1 MSDFEL
7 RAKVTLLPLGTDYA
21 IAREFTLS
29 DTNYSIMIGRA
40 SKRGLKN
47 RFADPENGW
56 FDSRVMS
63 RDHAELHME
72 PGKMVL
78 NIDDLASTH
87 GTWLNNNRLISG
99 ESTPLLSGD
108 ILRFGVDVE
117 RGEDV
122 FPALVVRCKVDWSSE
137 PKYVT
142 PQIWSSRTRTDVRPR
157 NTQNN
162 EITASK
168 DSFPASELKAASASR
183 QTSTNTF
190 CVPEDDSDV
199 DEVIQIHESYK
210 EPQDTHV
217 DEVKTMISPA
227 LTSEAQD
234 TSVLV
239 NCQSGGLRKHFPP
252 PYSVPPQFII
262 DQQQQCP
269 SRTFTDEPPLNGEM
283 SDYPRFGV
291 KLDKDNWSSEVE
303 KELKQAFDEQIEEG
317 DSEFE
322 SESSESSSYGYNVEN
337 EFGEE
342 ELDNLLLGSS
352 DLEEDSVA
360 ASSSGAEYEYASE
373 AESASEAS
381 DASSDSDDASHGS
394 SEESLGEENEKEC
407 IDPTLLTQYQLGAE
421 EAVTTIPVFTR
432 ATLNPSSEP
441 QPKSNDMKHHT
452 SNLHGLQ
459 VRFPKCPINSLL
471 NGAPSQISHQGD
483 DVNARDLSTHTEN
496 LQIPGY
502 APYRDGPFSCDP
514 VDKEI
519 DVNEWKDRPKLSL
532 KRKAFEMETQDAQL
546 PELIVPPSEDLSLN
560 TTQQSQVATAITS
573 ALSEI
578 EPSSKRVKSSHSS
591 NLGTYT
597 ATAVVSA
604 LLGGLGTI
612 ALLAALPAEYFQ

>member
-1 MSDFEL
+1 MSDLEL

-29 DTNYSIMIGRA
+29 DTNYSILIGRA

-63 RDHAELHME
+63 RDHAELHMM

-122 FPALVVRCKVDWSSE
+122 FHALVVRCKVDWSRE
-137 PKYVT
+137 PK
-142 PQIWSSRTRTDVRPR
+142 
-157 NTQNN
+157 NTQDT

-168 DSFPASELKAASASR
+168 DSFPASELKAAPASR

-199 DEVIQIHESYK
+199 DEVVQTHESYK
-210 EPQDTHV
+210 EPQGTHA
-217 DEVKTMISPA
+217 DEVNTMISPA
-227 LTSEAQD
+227 PTSETQD
-234 TSVLV
+234 TSVLL

-269 SRTFTDEPPLNGEM
+269 TRTFTDEPPLIGEM

-303 KELKQAFDEQIEEG
+303 KELKQAFDEQCGEED
-317 DSEFE
+317 DSELE

-337 EFGEE
+337 DFGEE
-342 ELDNLLLGSS
+342 ELDNLLLGGS
-352 DLEEDSVA
+352 DFEEDSV

-373 AESASEAS
+373 VDSASEAS
-381 DASSDSDDASHGS
+381 DASNDSDEASHSS

-407 IDPTLLTQYQLGAE
+407 IDPTLLTQYQLGAV

-432 ATLNPSSEP
+432 ATLNPSLE

-471 NGAPSQISHQGD
+471 NGAPSQTLHQGD
-483 DVNARDLSTHTEN
+483 DLNARDLSTHTEN
-496 LQIPGY
+496 LQLPGY

-519 DVNEWKDRPKLSL
+519 DVNEWKNQPKLSL

-546 PELIVPPSEDLSLN
+546 PELIVPPSQDLSLN